1 MNDHVEIS
9 DDNNNMRMNLDPQ
22 LFESQLENAIR
33 EDAIFYQLEDND
45 NDVQVERS
53 FQLSDYEPE

>member
-33 EDAIFYQLEDND
+33 EDAIFYQDND

>member
-9 DDNNNMRMNLDPQ
+9 DDDNNMRMNLDPQ
-22 LFESQLENAIR
+22 LFESQLENAIC
-33 EDAIFYQLEDND
+33 EDAIFYQDND
-45 NDVQVERS
+45 NDGQVECS

>member
-22 LFESQLENAIR
+22 LSESQLEIAIC
-33 EDAIFYQLEDND
+33 EDAIFYQDND